1 MANFIIFIVFVSIL
15 GLLIS
20 GALSMYIAGEK
31 GISTTK
37 GFIIGISFPIIGIVW
52 VALMKSSD
60 KQIARDMYD
69 RNMLT
74 RRKLD
79 QTVEFKKEN

>member
-1 MANFIIFIVFVSIL
+1 MTNFIIFIVFVSIL

-31 GISTTK
+31 GINTTK
-37 GFIIGISFPIIGIVW
+37 GFAIGILLPIIGIVW

-60 KQIARDMYD
+60 KQVARDMYD

-79 QTVEFKKEN
+79 QTIEFKNEN